1 MRIDLRSLKAAGI
14 RRARFSARVQ
24 QVTPQG
30 NISLFRVYDPV
41 GLTEH
46 CWVKHED
53 WHGPKPRPG
62 SFVEFCASIESYW
75 KGEGEEDLCLT
86 RVKVVE

>member
-1 MRIDLRSLKAAGI
+1 MRSDLRSLKAAGVT
-14 RRARFSARVQ
+14 RARFSARVQ

-30 NISLFRVYDPV
+30 HISLFSVFDPV

-53 WHGPKPRPG
+53 WRSPMPRPG
-62 SFVEFCASIESYW
+62 SYVEFTASIESYW

-86 RVKVVE
+86 RVKVIE